1 MQLAP
6 RVLIVTLVLGL
17 AAGQARLH
25 AGDFLIKK
33 EDIPKAISKLKNGT
47 APEKIKAAK
56 DLGER
61 GAVRIT
67 DVMEAVEPLKSLLI
81 NDANAK
87 VRAAAAEALGKMA
100 PEPAETVQLLLKS
113 LKEDKDEDVKIAD
126 MFAIARMGPDAKVAV
141 PEIQKYA
148 QDKDKDKKK
157 LSNAA
162 KQAMK
167 NLKMK

>member
-1 MQLAP
+1 MRISKRIL
-6 RVLIVTLVLGL
+6 L
-17 AAGQARLH
+17 AAIVVGLVACHGQLQ

-33 EDIPKAISKLKNGT
+33 EDIPKAIAKLKSGT
-47 APEKIKAAK
+47 PQEKIKAAK
-56 DLGER
+56 DLGDR

-67 DVMEAVEPLKSLLI
+67 DVTGAIEPLKNLLS
-81 NDANAK
+81 NDSNNK
-87 VRAAAAEALGKMA
+87 VRAAAAEALGKIA
-100 PEPAETVQLLLKS
+100 PEPAETVKLLLKS
-113 LKEDKDEDVKIAD
+113 LMEDKDEDVKIAD

-141 PEIQKYA
+141 PELQKYA
-148 QDKDKDKKK
+148 KDKDKKK